1 MKKRWTRRKFLETGL
16 KGSVVVG
23 AGAIGAASRSPL
35 IPQRKDHPPQSPF
48 SRRDRETLSAA
59 MDEIIPASDGMPAA
73 SEAGGVEYLER
84 VARETPGI
92 KNSLVKILSALENS
106 GRNPSGPGFALLP
119 REARVEALKKFEA
132 ESPQDFAA
140 LRDLVYESYYTQ
152 PKIWKMVGYD
162 FYPTNQSGPRMKPFD
177 DAVLAKVRQ
186 MPKLYREVG

>member
-1 MKKRWTRRKFLETGL
+1 MKKKWTRRKFLETGL

-23 AGAIGAASRSPL
+23 AGAMGAASRSPL
-35 IPQRKDHPPQSPF
+35 ITTRENQPPESPF
-48 SRRDRETLSAA
+48 ARGERETLRAA

-73 SEAGGVEYLER
+73 SEVGGVEYLER

-92 KNSLVKILSALENS
+92 RKNLVKMLSALENLSRKHS
-106 GRNPSGPGFALLP
+106 GTAFASLPG
-119 REARVEALKKFEA
+119 ENRVEALKDFEV
-132 ESPQDFAA
+132 ESPEDFAT

-152 PKIWKMVGYD
+152 PKIWKLVGYE

-177 DAVLAKVRQ
+177 DAVLAKVRK